1 MAPATKHHLLLFGD
15 QTDDITGTIAQLY
28 ADSRYSK
35 LLADFLRRASDVL
48 QVELGHMDPAFRSE
62 VPPFESIQQ
71 MAEEHAKT
79 DGSPVFQSCL
89 LSYIARVGEL
99 IIRAER
105 DHTLLTSE
113 RTVVGLCIN
122 LLPAALA
129 AYSTTATELVR
140 NAVEALPT
148 YTELV
153 IKSFERSKMVEKAD
167 GYWSHLLMRP
177 ADLDIQPAVDKFN
190 ADYKIPQHKK
200 AWIGV
205 VGRTWSTIS
214 APPSVLTKLVEN
226 CEEIKALPGMTL
238 PVRGAV
244 HAGHLPNILY
254 DDVVKP
260 SFIGIYPC
268 TKRPPSCRPIPLCPT
283 PSSLCASVCV

>member
-99 IIRAER
+99 I
-105 DHTLLTSE
+105 
-113 RTVVGLCIN
+113 
-122 LLPAALA
+122 
-129 AYSTTATELVR
+129 
-140 NAVEALPT
+140 
-148 YTELV
+148 
-153 IKSFERSKMVEKAD
+153 M
-167 GYWSHLLMRP
+167 
-177 ADLDIQPAVDKFN
+177 
-190 ADYKIPQHKK
+190 
-200 AWIGV
+200 
-205 VGRTWSTIS
+205 
-214 APPSVLTKLVEN
+214 
-226 CEEIKALPGMTL
+226 
-238 PVRGAV
+238 
-244 HAGHLPNILY
+244 
-254 DDVVKP
+254 
-260 SFIGIYPC
+260 
-268 TKRPPSCRPIPLCPT
+268 
-283 PSSLCASVCV
+283 